1 MPEAVSAISRLSA
14 TGLTNAAAAT
24 LPSSATST
32 ASFGQYLGNALN
44 QLSATAVAS
53 DQLAESFAVGE
64 DVEIHEVMIAMQETQ
79 IAFDLA
85 AQVRNKAVE
94 AYQEIMRLQ
103 L

>member
-1 MPEAVSAISRLSA
+1 MTSAITPISRLSGA
-14 TGLTNAAAAT
+14 GLTNAASAV
-24 LPSSATST
+24 SSASEGSGV
-32 ASFGQYLGNALN
+32 SFGQFLGNALN
-44 QLSATAVAS
+44 QLSQTSNAS
-53 DQLAESFAVGE
+53 DELAESFAAGE

-85 AQVRNKAVE
+85 AQVRNRAVE